1 MDIGH
6 MRATSPSR
14 RPSRRCNSARI
25 RANPMCAWRNAASR
39 ITRDLARF
47 VEAQTSIFL
56 ATANAEGLP
65 YIQDRGGPPGFL
77 TVLDDKTLGFA
88 DFAGNQLLRELSL
101 TNINLQGNSF
111 LFTQNPLPNPF
122 FPGTLRHHV

>member
-14 RPSRRCNSARI
+14 RPSTRCNSARI
-25 RANPMCAWRNAASR
+25 RANPMCAWKNVASR

-65 YIQDRGGPPGFL
+65 YIQDRSGPPGFL

-88 DFAGNQLLRELSL
+88 DFAGNQLLRELL
-101 TNINLQGNSF
+101 IR
-111 LFTQNPLPNPF
+111 PL
-122 FPGTLRHHV
+122 

>member
-6 MRATSPSR
+6 IYAGDVAFTLSVKAVQFRKGSR
-14 RPSRRCNSARI
+14 KSYVSMEERGS
-25 RANPMCAWRNAASR
+25 WETR

-65 YIQDRGGPPGFL
+65 YIQHRGGPPGYRLQILISREIAFFSFRSL
-77 TVLDDKTLGFA
+77 CQNLFFLGF
-88 DFAGNQLLRELSL
+88 
-101 TNINLQGNSF
+101 
-111 LFTQNPLPNPF
+111 
-122 FPGTLRHHV
+122 